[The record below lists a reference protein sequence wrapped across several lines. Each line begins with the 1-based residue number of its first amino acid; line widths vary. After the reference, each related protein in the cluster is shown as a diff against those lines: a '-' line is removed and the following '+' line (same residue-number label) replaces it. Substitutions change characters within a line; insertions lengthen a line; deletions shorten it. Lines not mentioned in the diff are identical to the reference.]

1 MGVLAAA
8 KWQST
13 VDRYFA
19 FLKRDFHMSVL
30 ATDDATNWET
40 SVTYASDKVAVIVRY
55 SVESNCAEVELVQLI
70 EGQVPKVPIFV
81 HLDTPINRALLDL
94 LLAVR
99 ASSEAEQLK
108 ALSGLGKGMV
118 QKALSFQATAL
129 QRYGRDFLDGDTSV
143 FADFDRLIK
152 ARVAKDP
159 PVLRIHVAEG
169 TSQDEIDKTVAQ
181 ARKADPR
188 IPIEVGFYRKPTTT
202 KKPSRKWPWQK
213 RRPDSDG

>member
-13 VDRYFA
+13 VDRHFV

-40 SVTYASDKVAVIVRY
+40 SVTYASDNVAVIVRY
-55 SVESNCAEVELVQLI
+55 SVEVDRAEVELVQLI
-70 EGQVPKVPIFV
+70 EGQVPRVPIFV

-94 LLAVR
+94 LLTVR
-99 ASSEAEQLK
+99 APSDAEQLK
-108 ALSGLGKGMV
+108 ALTGLGKGMV

-129 QRYGRDFLDGDTSV
+129 QRYGRDFLAGDTSV

-152 ARVAKDP
+152 AQVAKDP
-159 PVLRIHVAEG
+159 PVLRIHVPEG

-188 IPIEVGFYRKPTTT
+188 VPVEVDFYRRPIAAT
-202 KKPSRKWPWQK
+202 KPSRKWPWQK
-213 RRPDSDG
+213 RS